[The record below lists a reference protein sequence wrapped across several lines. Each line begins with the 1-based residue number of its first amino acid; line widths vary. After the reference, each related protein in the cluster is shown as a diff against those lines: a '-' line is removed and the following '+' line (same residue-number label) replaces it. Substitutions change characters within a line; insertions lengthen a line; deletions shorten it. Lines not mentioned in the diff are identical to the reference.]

1 MGLVLIK
8 SCNWMEHSS
17 QSFYNTSFHLYAT
30 KSTVCLFH
38 IVRYRV
44 QLLIASSRQSLLVTL
59 SVQAIHYIRLRNHSS
74 TAFKSFLI
82 LLFTFQKSLP
92 NSKNRFSVTFQQSLS
107 GIHWKAHIT
116 KYTFHF
122 LKCSFCLGFSAFT
135 FLPHIFNLIQFSHPH
150 PHQWVYLTFF
160 C

>member
-44 QLLIASSRQSLLVTL
+44 QLLIASSRLSLLVTL

-82 LLFTFQKSLP
+82 HLFTFQKSLP
-92 NSKNRFSVTFQQSLS
+92 NSKNRFSVTFQHL
-107 GIHWKAHIT
+107 
-116 KYTFHF
+116 F
-122 LKCSFCLGFSAFT
+122 LAFT
-135 FLPHIFNLIQFSHPH
+135 ERHISQNILFIFSNVVFAWAFLRLHFCHISLIS
-150 PHQWVYLTFF
+150 YNSLTPTPTNGYT
-160 C
+160 